1 MNRIVLQRGQH
12 DTLADGGDVM
22 EFAAWVAGEPHSD
35 HPDCV
40 SRVFGAFARPVNDWL
55 DDAERQQL
63 LPFAI
68 LAVGTNT
75 GPDDDRTRMYLCADA
90 AIRIFLP
97 LALDALGL
105 PNQAREFR
113 AREAVRDRASALR
126 ARDAARAAADHY
138 AADHY
143 AAAHYAA
150 DAAHHAAYYAA
161 NTEGDTAH
169 IDAAAAADAAAT
181 TALAAHYAANTEGD
195 TAHVAAVRAEVIR
208 ESLALLQRLCEVGRA
223 PAPAMIAERRAVVE
237 ASARG
242 AGDTP

>member
-63 LPFAI
+63 LPFVV

-75 GPDDDRTRMYLCADA
+75 GPDDDRTRLFLCADA
-90 AIRIFLP
+90 AVRVFLP
-97 LALDALGL
+97 LALDALGK
-105 PNQAREFR
+105 PDQAQAFR

-126 ARDAARAAADHY
+126 ARDAVHAAHADHY
-138 AADHY
+138 AAGAY
-143 AAAHYAA
+143 AAGAAYCAAHYV
-150 DAAHHAAYYAA
+150 AHAAA
-161 NTEGDTAH
+161 NTAV
-169 IDAAAAADAAAT
+169 DAAQA
-181 TALAAHYAANTEGD
+181 ALAAHYAAHYVVD
-195 TAHVAAVRAEVIR
+195 AASAAAHAAGRAEVIR
-208 ESLALLQRLCEVGRA
+208 EIVALLQRLCEVGQA